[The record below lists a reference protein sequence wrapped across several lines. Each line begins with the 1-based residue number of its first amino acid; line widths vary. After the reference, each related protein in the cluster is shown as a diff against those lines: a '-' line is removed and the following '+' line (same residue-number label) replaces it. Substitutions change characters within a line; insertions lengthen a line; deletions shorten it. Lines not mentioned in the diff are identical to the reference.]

1 MAANILKSRQAKYGA
16 YAGAY
21 IIVIIAVL
29 AAVNWLG
36 NRYSKSYD
44 GTTNK
49 AFTLSDQTIKIAQNL
64 KSDVKIYYFD
74 NTARFGAAR
83 DLLDRYSSLSTRL
96 KVEMIDPDKK
106 KQQAMAAGYRRDV
119 TILVSSGD
127 KKEEAKSLTE
137 EEVTGALIRSQK
149 SGERNVCFVKAAG
162 EKSIDDDG
170 AGGFALMK
178 QLLTR
183 DNYKAKNVDFKPAA
197 ADASKPVAIGQAPAM
212 GAVEVPKDC
221 MALVSGGPQLDY
233 PQPVV
238 DALKA
243 YVEGGGHALFMLDTP
258 LKIGRDEPPA
268 ANAALLSLL
277 ANWGV
282 TVNKDL
288 VLDLSGIGGRL
299 GLGPEMP
306 LILEYEQHAIVRPMQ
321 RVPTSFPLTRSLDVK
336 SPGTGKAEKLF
347 GTSEDSVAVDQIG
360 PGGQIDPRKGKKGP
374 LTLAAAGSTGGSPA
388 GRWVVTGTS
397 QWAENRLM
405 GSRMLANR
413 DLFMNMINWLTADE
427 DLISIR
433 PKSTEDRPL
442 TMAPQ
447 KLNLV
452 FWLSVALFPL
462 GIVGLGL
469 ATWWKRR

>member
-1 MAANILKSRQAKYGA
+1 MANILQSRQAKYGA

-29 AAVNWLG
+29 GAVNWLG

-44 GTTNK
+44 ATANK

-64 KSDVKIYYFD
+64 KGDVKIYYFD
-74 NTARFGAAR
+74 RTDRFAPAH
-83 DLLDRYSSLSTRL
+83 DLLDRYSALSSKL

-119 TILVSSGD
+119 SILIASGE

-162 EKSIDDDG
+162 EKSIDDEG
-170 AGGFALMK
+170 AGGFSLMQ

-183 DNYKAKNVDFKPAA
+183 DNYKTKTVDFKPAA
-197 ADASKPVAIGQAPAM
+197 ADASKPVAIGQTPAM

-221 MALVSGGPQLDY
+221 LALVSGGPQLDY

-268 ANAALLSLL
+268 PNAALLSVL

-282 TVNKDL
+282 TANKDL

-306 LILEYEQHAIVRPMQ
+306 LILDYEQHAIVRPLQ
-321 RVPTSFPLTRSLDVK
+321 RTPTSFPLTRSLDVK
-336 SPGTGKAEKLF
+336 SPGAGKAEKLV
-347 GTSEDSVAVDQIG
+347 GTSEDSVAVDAIG
-360 PGGQIDPRKGKKGP
+360 AGGQIDPRKGKKGP
-374 LTLAAAGSTGGSPA
+374 L
-388 GRWVVTGTS
+388 
-397 QWAENRLM
+397 
-405 GSRMLANR
+405 
-413 DLFMNMINWLTADE
+413 
-427 DLISIR
+427 
-433 PKSTEDRPL
+433 
-442 TMAPQ
+442 
-447 KLNLV
+447 
-452 FWLSVALFPL
+452 AL
-462 GIVGLGL
+462 
-469 ATWWKRR
+469 